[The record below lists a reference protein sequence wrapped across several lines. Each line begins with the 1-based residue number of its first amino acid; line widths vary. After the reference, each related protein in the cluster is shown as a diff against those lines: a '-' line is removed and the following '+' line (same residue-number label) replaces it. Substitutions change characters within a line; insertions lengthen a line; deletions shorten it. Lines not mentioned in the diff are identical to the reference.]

1 MKVTHRHVVLATLFM
16 ISLIFLANCQNHSRK
31 VKHQKTILTV
41 FHAGSLAVPMKN
53 LARAFEE
60 DNPGVTVRLE
70 AAGSLDCV
78 RKITE
83 LNQSCDIL
91 ALADYSLIDEMLI
104 PEYATWNIRFASNE
118 LCLVYTERSRMA
130 GELTTENWFS
140 ILMNPDIRY
149 GRSDPDSDPCGYR
162 TLLALQLADLCSPER
177 LDWRSLIEKDTRFI
191 RGKETDLMALLE
203 SQTID
208 YMFNYRS
215 VALQHGFEF
224 LTFPDSINLGNAD
237 LESWY
242 QGVSVEVRGSSPG
255 SYVRKSGS
263 AMVYGITVPTAAPH
277 PDLAVKFID
286 FLTHPDQGLPILV
299 ASGQTSI
306 QPSFSE
312 KSIGKYGLLLK
323 N

>member
-1 MKVTHRHVVLATLFM
+1 MIHRNAVLAMLAFM
-16 ISLIFLANCQNHSRK
+16 ILNILPGCRNHP
-31 VKHQKTILTV
+31 QKAKDQQTILTV

-53 LARAFEE
+53 LARAFEKE
-60 DNPGVTVRLE
+60 YPGVTVRLE

-83 LNQSCDIL
+83 LNQVSDIL
-91 ALADYSLIDEMLI
+91 ALADYSLIDELLI

-130 GELTTENWFS
+130 GELTTDNWFS

-162 TLLALQLADLCSPER
+162 TLLALQLADQCSPEG
-177 LDWRSLIEKDTRFI
+177 LDWRSLIDKDTRFI
-191 RGKETDLMALLE
+191 RGKETDLIALLE
-203 SQTID
+203 SGTID

-215 VALQHGFEF
+215 VALQHGFKF
-224 LTFPDSINLGNAD
+224 LTFADSINLGNPD
-237 LESWY
+237 LEHWY
-242 QGVSVEVRGSSPG
+242 QGVSIEVRGSRPG
-255 SYVRKSGS
+255 SYLRKSGS

-277 PDLAVKFID
+277 PDLAGKFID
-286 FLTHPDQGLPILV
+286 FLTHPDRGLPILES
-299 ASGQTSI
+299 SGQTAI
-306 QPSFSE
+306 QPSFSG
-312 KSIGKYGLLLK
+312 KSIGKSGLLRK